1 MGRVKVSLRSS
12 FRDRVRDMV
21 RFWLGPGTQ
30 LDPTIDTAKCGNFFA
45 V

>member
-12 FRDRVRDMV
+12 FRDRV